1 VTPDSFYDGGLHQDG
16 EAILRRVATMVAEGV
31 DIIDVGGE
39 STRPGAKQIGE
50 TEEMDRVTGVISL
63 LHREFEVPLS
73 IDTTKSAVALE
84 AVEAGVGFIND
95 ISGLTFDA
103 EMAAVAAA
111 CGAGLF
117 LMHTRGRPDRM
128 QQDTKYADLPAE
140 VERSLAESAAKALQA
155 GVPRDKISLDPGIGF
170 GKDVAGNLQLLK
182 RLDRLLDL
190 GFPLLLGTSRKSF
203 IGKVLQQD
211 DPAERLNG
219 TLATIALG
227 VDRGAMLFRVH
238 DVKPAREVAQMAW
251 AIKTAQ

>member
-1 VTPDSFYDGGLHQDG
+1 
-16 EAILRRVATMVAEGV
+16 
-31 DIIDVGGE
+31 
-39 STRPGAKQIGE
+39 
-50 TEEMDRVTGVISL
+50 
-63 LHREFEVPLS
+63 
-73 IDTTKSAVALE
+73 
-84 AVEAGVGFIND
+84 
-95 ISGLTFDA
+95 
-103 EMAAVAAA
+103 
-111 CGAGLF
+111 
-117 LMHTRGRPDRM
+117 
-128 QQDTKYADLPAE
+128 
-140 VERSLAESAAKALQA
+140 LQA